1 MPFITL
7 DQSPLN
13 EGVRPVEIHYRE
25 IGSRVPLI
33 FLHGGW
39 GYEVYPFDR
48 QIEAFRNDFRI
59 LIPDRSGYGRSM
71 RINEMAV
78 DFHRRA
84 AAEMM
89 RFRDALDIE
98 RALLWVHSD
107 GAVIAA
113 LMGLTTPARIAGIV
127 LEAFHYYRAK
137 PGSRGFFETMAD
149 DPTQLG
155 QRVCSALEND
165 HGEEYW
171 RKIILM
177 NGRAWLAIA
186 DQSREPKQDLYDG
199 RLSELSV
206 PTIFIHGAG
215 DPRTEPDELD
225 AIRAQLPA
233 MPMHVIANGGHA
245 PHSQA
250 SVAAECNR
258 IAGEFL
264 REFVGQDL

>member
-1 MPFITL
+1 VPIVTL

-25 IGSRVPLI
+25 VGNAVPLV

-48 QIEAFRNDFRI
+48 QIEAFKNEFRI

-71 RINEMAV
+71 QVNNLPV

-84 AAEMM
+84 ATEMS
-89 RFRDALDIE
+89 RFLDALDID
-98 RALLWVHSD
+98 RAVLWGHSD

-113 LMGLTTPARIAGIV
+113 LMGLTTPERVAGII

-137 PGSRGFFETMAD
+137 PGSRAFFETMAG
-149 DPTQLG
+149 DPNQLG
-155 QRVCSALEND
+155 ERVCTALAHD
-165 HGEEYW
+165 HGEAYW
-171 RKIILM
+171 QKIILM

-186 DQSREPKQDLYDG
+186 DQSRAPKQDLYEG
-199 RLSELSV
+199 RLDELSV
-206 PTIFIHGAG
+206 PTIFIHGAS

-225 AIRAQLPA
+225 AVRAQLPGV
-233 MPMHVIANGGHA
+233 PMHMIQNGGHA
-245 PHSQA
+245 PHSQS
-250 SVAAECNR
+250 SVATECNR

-264 REFVGQDL
+264 REFVR